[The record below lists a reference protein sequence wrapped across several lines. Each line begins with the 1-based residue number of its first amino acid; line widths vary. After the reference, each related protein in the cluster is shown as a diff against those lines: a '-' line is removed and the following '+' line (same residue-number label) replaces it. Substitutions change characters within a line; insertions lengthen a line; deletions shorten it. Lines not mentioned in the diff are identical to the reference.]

1 MSGKRN
7 GKQRVFQPRK
17 TAEAPLRLFPPH
29 DRGLNELYC
38 GKLSL
43 FTVSKCGKWGKP
55 RHYAVFPVENYAENR
70 ETRFGKMFSSI
81 AETALKKLQKAV
93 MSWAFP
99 RFCQFFKHEFKTC
112 SGLFRKAYKL
122 SCFSVLSPL
131 FSSKSSCFSR
141 FSALVSNHFHRFP
154 HSLNKKWKTRKTW
167 GWWLWK
173 FPPWVERVLKN
184 MTFHL

>member
-1 MSGKRN
+1 MSGKWN
-7 GKQRVFQPRK
+7 GKQRLFQPRK
-17 TAEAPLRLFPPH
+17 TAEAPSRLFPPH

-70 ETRFGKMFSSI
+70 ETRFGKMFPNI
-81 AETALKKLQKAV
+81 AETALQKLQKAV
-93 MSWAFP
+93 MNWAFP
-99 RFCQFFKHEFKTC
+99 YFRQFFQHEFKTC

-141 FSALVSNHFHRFP
+141 FSALVFNHFHCFP
-154 HSLNKKWKTRKTW
+154 HSLNKKWKTRKT
-167 GWWLWK
+167 
-173 FPPWVERVLKN
+173 
-184 MTFHL
+184 